1 MRPAIYSEPIRARGI
16 IVKYSPVKSRHARE
30 APRSRLRHSLV
41 RSRATRFVGAQIGE
55 LACRLIRQS
64 HIDHI
69 APCSHPPSP
78 PPPPPPHTQMLHTWV
93 LESSQIE
100 DNVYAKF

>member
-1 MRPAIYSEPIRARGI
+1 MRPSASWAIYSEPIRARGL

-41 RSRATRFVGAQIGE
+41 RSRATRFAGAQIGE

-69 APCSHPPSP
+69 APCSQP
-78 PPPPPPHTQMLHTWV
+78 PPHHTQMLHTWV
-93 LESSQIE
+93 L
-100 DNVYAKF
+100 